1 VWQIDRTLEAMGNI
15 NQALKPSNVQRQT
28 TLQIYN
34 TLAIFIRLYDSET
47 WRLKEQ
53 YKSRLTAAEVI

>member
-1 VWQIDRTLEAMGNI
+1 MGNI

-28 TLQIYN
+28 TLRIYK
-34 TLAIFIRLYDSET
+34 TLVIFIRLYDSET
-47 WRLKEQ
+47 RTLKEN